1 MKEKVSPEHIEVI
14 KTMLEA
20 GMIGTQQAKTIRGQV
35 LKLNTSA
42 EREELLKGLI
52 KKFGRKANA
61 NREAKNKRT

>member
-20 GMIGTQQAKTIRGQV
+20 GMIGTQQAKMIRGQV

-42 EREELLKGLI
+42 EREEYLREQI
-52 KKFGRKANA
+52 KLYKPK
-61 NREAKNKRT
+61 

>member
-1 MKEKVSPEHIEVI
+1 MKEKIASEHIEVI

-35 LKLNTSA
+35 LKLNTFA

-52 KKFGRKANA
+52 KKFGRKADA
-61 NREAKNKRT
+61 NRKAKN

>member
-14 KTMLEA
+14 KTMLES

-42 EREELLKGLI
+42 EREEYLREQI
-52 KKFGRKANA
+52 KLYKP
-61 NREAKNKRT
+61 

>member
-20 GMIGTQQAKTIRGQV
+20 GMIGTQQAKMIRGQV

-42 EREELLKGLI
+42 EREEYLREQI
-52 KKFGRKANA
+52 KLYKP
-61 NREAKNKRT
+61 

>member
-42 EREELLKGLI
+42 EREEYLREQI
-52 KKFGRKANA
+52 KLYKPK
-61 NREAKNKRT
+61 